1 MLAAVLPGQL
11 FELLLELQPGQ
22 LAPFRTQ
29 VLEIRRP
36 HLVTM
41 PGWQRVTCGRWATMP
56 LTTDCA
62 ASVMA
67 GTMNP
72 PGHMQNE

>member
-29 VLEIRRP
+29 VLEIRGP
-36 HLVTM
+36 HF
-41 PGWQRVTCGRWATMP
+41 
-56 LTTDCA
+56 
-62 ASVMA
+62 
-67 GTMNP
+67 
-72 PGHMQNE
+72 GHHARIGIG